1 MRQRPLPWTLP
12 MRAIRRSSLPLL
24 VLLAALALAIG
35 GCASSG
41 KQRSALERVHNA
53 WASAMRW
60 NDIEGAWQ
68 LVDPEVRA
76 EQPMGELA
84 FARYAQLQVTGYRAL
99 GGQAG
104 QDEALREVEIR
115 VVNRH
120 SMAERTLRHT
130 ERWRWDPDA
139 GTWWNVSGLPDF
151 WEGE

>member
-1 MRQRPLPWTLP
+1 
-12 MRAIRRSSLPLL
+12 MRAIRCSSLPLL
-24 VLLAALALAIG
+24 VLLTALALTIG

-76 EQPMGELA
+76 ERPMGELA
-84 FARYAQLQVTGYRAL
+84 FARYGQLQVTGYRTL